1 MIFDSFFERKLP
13 VCEGGYMTAGM
24 LTNHSKVIFL
34 SVCFLLLFLAGSPTA
49 LAQCSS
55 QQKET
60 QNSGS
65 NDWKVGKTEGKI
77 QAKNISSKTMKT
89 VFTDVDAENQISSY
103 EIASLVGPFLSVAES
118 LYWEGGAHPGHLAR
132 LVTVNLDTGRSP
144 VLLTDIFPEKD
155 IVRALLKDRF
165 IRKHATGR
173 LPGTLDDI
181 RNLDG
186 GCEVGFD
193 LINESFVFHHVRGDE
208 VAVRIGLPHGCEAM
222 RGTYTELGVYL
233 PIPPPLAGSFG
244 RAERNRTLGRHFRAR
259 PNGNP

>member
-1 MIFDSFFERKLP
+1 MA
-13 VCEGGYMTAGM
+13 AGM
-24 LTNHSKVIFL
+24 LTNRYKAIFL
-34 SVCFLLLFLAGSPTA
+34 SVFFLLLFSPGSPPA
-49 LAQCSS
+49 SAQSS
-55 QQKET
+55 SRQKES

-65 NDWKVGKTEGKI
+65 NDWTVGKSEGKI
-77 QAKNISSKTMKT
+77 VARNAVSKAVKA
-89 VFTDVDAENQISSY
+89 VFADVDKKHEISTY

-132 LVTVNLDTGRSP
+132 LVTVNLDTGKSP

-165 IRKHATGR
+165 MRKHATGR